1 MQSPCFI
8 GFVEA
13 HGAIDAIDRP
23 SSRRGAKDRP
33 KRAWF
38 AYVRHG
44 SFFISLAD
52 KMAGA
57 GALPSNEAIIA
68 AFLSTLLISLAPNV
82 ILFLSPNFGSGDGTA
97 KRHNAVLSI
106 GQALAA
112 GGLLGDVFL
121 HTLPHAYA
129 DEMADHYHHPHAQV
143 SIGLMVL
150 IGFAVFLLFDIL
162 VRSVGGDAHH
172 HHGHCLDHDAN
183 ASTKKNTELTATS
196 RIFNS
201 TILLNLAADSLHNFT
216 DGLAIGAS
224 FAASAGHHNNESVIA
239 LLKSRGGMASLSVL
253 MHELPHEL
261 GDFSILVSN
270 GMSKRQAIAAQ
281 FSTAIAAFVG
291 TIVGLLASAFDD
303 TLGHEVLLPFVSG
316 GFVYLAACSILPELL
331 EERDVSVVLRS
342 AQVMAFGAG
351 VGFMQLVAILEDM
364 EEGDHHHH
372 QHHHHN
378 QHSHGDHT
386 LGYGID
392 KSEL

>member
-1 MQSPCFI
+1 
-8 GFVEA
+8 
-13 HGAIDAIDRP
+13 
-23 SSRRGAKDRP
+23 
-33 KRAWF
+33 
-38 AYVRHG
+38 
-44 SFFISLAD
+44 
-52 KMAGA
+52 MAGA

-82 ILFLSPNFGSGDGTA
+82 ILFLSPNFGSGDGTT

-129 DEMADHYHHPHAQV
+129 DEIADHHHHPHAQV

-172 HHGHCLDHDAN
+172 HHHHHGHCHDHSAN
-183 ASTKKNTELTATS
+183 ASTKKNTELTATN
-196 RIFNS
+196 ILFNS
-201 TILLNLAADSLHNFT
+201 SILLNLAADSLHNFT

-224 FAASAGHHNNESVIA
+224 FAASAGHHNNESVMA

-281 FSTAIAAFVG
+281 FSTAIAAFIG

-342 AQVMAFGAG
+342 AQVVAFGAG

-372 QHHHHN
+372 HHH

-386 LGYGID
+386 LGYAID

>member
-1 MQSPCFI
+1 M
-8 GFVEA
+8 VET
-13 HGAIDAIDRP
+13 
-23 SSRRGAKDRP
+23 
-33 KRAWF
+33 
-38 AYVRHG
+38 G
-44 SFFISLAD
+44 S
-52 KMAGA
+52 
-57 GALPSNEAIIA
+57 LPSNEAIIA
-68 AFLSTLLISLAPNV
+68 ALLSTLLISLAPNV
-82 ILFLSPNFGSGDGTA
+82 ILFLSPNFGSGDGIA
-97 KRHNAVLSI
+97 QRHNAVLSI

-129 DEMADHYHHPHAQV
+129 DEAADHHHHQQQQHNHESVAV
-143 SIGLMVL
+143 EKASIGLMVL
-150 IGFAVFLLFDIL
+150 IGFAVFLIFDIL
-162 VRSVGGDAHH
+162 VRSVGGDHH
-172 HHGHCLDHDAN
+172 HHVHCHGLCAD
-183 ASTKKNTELTATS
+183 ASTREQNTQPTATN
-196 RIFNS
+196 RLFNS

-224 FAASAGHHNNESVIA
+224 FAASSGHHDNESVVA

-281 FSTAIAAFVG
+281 FSTAIAAFIG

-342 AQVMAFGAG
+342 AQVLAFGAG

-364 EEGDHHHH
+364 EGGDHHHH
-372 QHHHHN
+372 HH
-378 QHSHGDHT
+378 HSHGDHT
-386 LGYGID
+386 HGYIAD

>member
-1 MQSPCFI
+1 
-8 GFVEA
+8 
-13 HGAIDAIDRP
+13 
-23 SSRRGAKDRP
+23 
-33 KRAWF
+33 
-38 AYVRHG
+38 
-44 SFFISLAD
+44 
-52 KMAGA
+52 MAGA

-129 DEMADHYHHPHAQV
+129 DEMADHHHHPHTQA

-172 HHGHCLDHDAN
+172 HHGHCHDHSSN
-183 ASTKKNTELTATS
+183 ASAKKNTELTATN

-224 FAASAGHHNNESVIA
+224 FAASAGHHDNESVIA

-261 GDFSILVSN
+261 GDFSILVAN

-342 AQVMAFGAG
+342 AQVVAFGAG

-372 QHHHHN
+372 QH
-378 QHSHGDHT
+378 SHGDHT
-386 LGYGID
+386 HGYAID

>member
-1 MQSPCFI
+1 M
-8 GFVEA
+8 
-13 HGAIDAIDRP
+13 
-23 SSRRGAKDRP
+23 
-33 KRAWF
+33 
-38 AYVRHG
+38 
-44 SFFISLAD
+44 AD
-52 KMAGA
+52 
-57 GALPSNEAIIA
+57 ALPSSEAIVA
-68 AFLSTLLISLAPNV
+68 ALLSTLLISLAPNI
-82 ILFLSPNFGSGDGTA
+82 ILFLSPNFGSNDGTA
-97 KRHNAVLSI
+97 KRQNAVLSI

-129 DEMADHYHHPHAQV
+129 DEAAVHHHDGKDSHATEKA

-150 IGFAVFLLFDIL
+150 IGFTVFFCFDIL

-172 HHGHCLDHDAN
+172 HHGNKEEKAPPPTN
-183 ASTKKNTELTATS
+183 RGMS

-224 FAASAGHHNNESVIA
+224 FAASAGHRYNESVIS
-239 LLKSRGGMASLSVL
+239 LLKSRGGVASLSVL
-253 MHELPHEL
+253 AHELPHEL

-270 GMSKRQAIAAQ
+270 GMSKRQAIVAQ

-331 EERDVSVVLRS
+331 EERNVGLILRS
-342 AQVMAFGAG
+342 AQVLAFGAG
-351 VGFMQLVAILEDM
+351 IGFMQLVAVLEDM
-364 EEGDHHHH
+364 EGDHHHH
-372 QHHHHN
+372 HHHGH
-378 QHSHGDHT
+378 HHEHGGHHHGEVD
-386 LGYGID
+386 G
-392 KSEL
+392 SEL